1 MKKLTFECLK
11 IKYIL
16 SRIIAL
22 DYGGKRTGIAT
33 TDPLQIIATPLI
45 TVETKDLMDYLSS
58 YIRNEDVSDIVVGQP
73 TRHDGS
79 FSGIETEIL
88 EFIEKFKIKH
98 PAIVLHRI
106 NEMYSSK
113 DAMQSMI
120 DSGLKKKKRRDKKL
134 LDSTAATLLLQEF
147 LYDK

>member
-1 MKKLTFECLK
+1 LAR
-11 IKYIL
+11 IL
-16 SRIIAL
+16 AL
-22 DYGGKRTGIAT
+22 DYGVKRTGIAT

-45 TVETKDLMDYLSS
+45 TVQTEDLMDYLTK
-58 YIRNEDVSDIVVGQP
+58 YIAKEDVSELVVGQP

-79 FSGIETEIL
+79 FSGIEKYIL
-88 EFIEKFKIKH
+88 EFIEKFKKNF
-98 PAIVLHRI
+98 PAIVVHRI

-113 DAMQSMI
+113 DAMQALI
-120 DSGLKKKKRRDKKL
+120 ASGVKKKDRRDKKL

>member
-1 MKKLTFECLK
+1 MAR
-11 IKYIL
+11 IL
-16 SRIIAL
+16 AL

-45 TVETKDLMDYLSS
+45 TVETKDLMDYLSK
-58 YIRNEDVSDIVVGQP
+58 YISSEEVSDIVVGQP

-79 FSGIETEIL
+79 LSPIEEKIV
-88 EFIEKFKIKH
+88 EFIQDFTKTHPSVKI
-98 PAIVLHRI
+98 HRI

-113 DAMQSMI
+113 DAMQALI
-120 DSGLKKKKRRDKKL
+120 KSGVKRMGRRDKKL

-147 LYDK
+147 LYD

>member
-1 MKKLTFECLK
+1 MAR
-11 IKYIL
+11 IL
-16 SRIIAL
+16 AL

-45 TVETKDLMDYLSS
+45 TVETKDLLDYLNN
-58 YIRNEDVSDIVVGQP
+58 YIRKEQVSDLVVGQP

-79 FSGIETEIL
+79 FSPIEEKIIG
-88 EFIEKFKIKH
+88 FIQDFVKVH
-98 PAIVLHRI
+98 PTITVHRI

-113 DAMQSMI
+113 DAMQALI
-120 DSGLKKKKRRDKKL
+120 KSGVKRMGRRDKKL

-147 LYDK
+147 LYD